1 MKRSR
6 RVINTLLPKRSD
18 GAASMYEADILPAV
32 ILNLADRIST
42 LAGLARV
49 EPATHG
55 ASTLCIFEFRG
66 TGNCESATDAKMP
79 FATVDLAGRIT
90 LDASDNLHNEILRS
104 NWGYAENGRITTH
117 APRDEVEASII
128 WRILL
133 MAYFDAHEVNSPYAT
148 RPCSAEHE
156 YLVAEAKKPTR
167 GMFF

>member
-6 RVINTLLPKRSD
+6 RIINTLLPRRSD
-18 GAASMYEADILPAV
+18 SAASMYEADILPAV

-55 ASTLCIFEFRG
+55 ASTLCIFELRG
-66 TGNCESATDAKMP
+66 TGNRESADDAKTP

-90 LDASDNLHNEILRS
+90 LDVSDNLHNEILRS
-104 NWGYAENGRITTH
+104 NWGYEENGRITTH

-133 MAYFDAHEVNSPYAT
+133 MAYFDARDINAPHT
-148 RPCSAEHE
+148 DRTFSAEHE
-156 YLVAEAKKPTR
+156 CIVSETVKLTR